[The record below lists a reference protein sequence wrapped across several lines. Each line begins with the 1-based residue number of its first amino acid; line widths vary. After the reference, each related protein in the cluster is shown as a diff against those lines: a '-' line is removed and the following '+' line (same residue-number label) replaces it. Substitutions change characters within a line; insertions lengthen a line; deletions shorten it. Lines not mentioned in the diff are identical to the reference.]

1 MYLSER
7 RVHVRVG
14 FPWWLRPFLMRGVDA
29 ITIGRRIYMTGE
41 DETLLRHELVHVQ
54 QIARVGV
61 IRFYSRYV
69 IEYIRNR
76 RSGMSSHEAYA
87 NISFEKEALDAE
99 SHILND
105 LR

>member
-1 MYLSER
+1 MSR
-7 RVHVRVG
+7 DSIRIRIG

-29 ITIGRRIYMTGE
+29 ITIGRRIYMNCD
-41 DETLLRHELVHVQ
+41 DETLLRHELVHVR
-54 QIARVGV
+54 QIEDVGV

-69 IEYIRNR
+69 VEYVRNR
-76 RSGMSSHEAYA
+76 RSGMSSHEAYS

-99 SHILND
+99 SPILND

>member
-1 MYLSER
+1 MR
-7 RVHVRVG
+7 RDSIRIRIG
-14 FPWWLRPFLMRGVDA
+14 FPWWLRPFLRGGVDA
-29 ITIGRRIYMTGE
+29 ITIGRRIYMNCE
-41 DETLLRHELVHVQ
+41 DETLLRHELVHVR
-54 QIARVGV
+54 QIEDAGF
-61 IRFYSRYV
+61 IRFYARYV